1 MASPNAGQRT
11 LAPIPI
17 GRATGVPGSENTLVK
32 SVIELSLSPKPT
44 QRITAI
50 DSALSDIRKGN
61 IGQIPD
67 HLRDGHCVE
76 LKI

>member
-1 MASPNAGQRT
+1 MRDNVRLHHS
-11 LAPIPI
+11 I
-17 GRATGVPGSENTLVK
+17 GRATGVPEARIPLSQ
-32 SVIELSLSPKPT
+32 ELSFHYHLNPT
-44 QRITAI
+44 QAITAI

-67 HLRDGHCVE
+67 HLRDGHYAE